1 MNDYCIGTW
10 SRYVQRSSI
19 EKWDTEADKALLPAP
34 TARNQAHKTSRSFV
48 INHEGRT
55 NGRRRLNKV
64 SRQVGI
70 RRTVGEDAAGTL
82 EDAFGGVE

>member
-1 MNDYCIGTW
+1 M
-10 SRYVQRSSI
+10 
-19 EKWDTEADKALLPAP
+19 
-34 TARNQAHKTSRSFV
+34 NQAHKTSRSCV

-70 RRTVGEDAAGTL
+70 RRTVGEKAAGTF